1 MTTDYT
7 QKTVFFV
14 VVTRGRVNFIL
25 RSDLFRILKGRG
37 WRLVIISPFIGQ
49 SAFQEEFGGPNVFF
63 EPLEEKKHIPQGL
76 SHEYK

>member
-49 SAFQEEFGGPNVFF
+49 SAF
-63 EPLEEKKHIPQGL
+63 I
-76 SHEYK
+76 